1 MSVAAAVDSMS
12 KSAIFIVVV
21 VVVVE
26 KKKSEIIGLVQGKQ
40 VEEISKRAK

>member
-40 VEEISKRAK
+40 VEEIGKRAR